1 MIAGGDLDG
10 DLYFGIFNYDFIY
23 INILKNSIM
32 GLRVDILKRI

>member
-10 DLYFGIFNYDFIY
+10 DLYFGILYIY

-32 GLRVDILKRI
+32 GIRVDILKRI